1 MPVFGFR
8 KKRFSRV
15 LPLKPAGSFLN
26 AIRQPVAN
34 RSVWLRL
41 GMCGVAL
48 AALVICLRAWQ
59 SPFPYRIGDYIDHGI
74 IARVDFKRV
83 DRFNTDRARAD
94 AEAQTPHI
102 FRNDPEPLLLLPAK
116 LRANLREIAD
126 SKSLKDVSAKTRDAF
141 GLTAEGRGGPAN
153 PRGLPPEDEFAILR
167 RVLTAGIGA
176 AGNQIES
183 VIKEFE
189 DFTTILRVRGLA
201 DVDQFAAHKIGG
213 DQSLAIVPAK
223 SEVPSEVS
231 PQEVVFP
238 ADVQLSELLK
248 ESGVLGQSW
257 IKYPRLNACRRLF
270 ERWLVKQ
277 ASVTLTYDGAATLRA
292 RHDARDRTL
301 PVMLEYPRNTILVP
315 ARTFIDDDRLAV
327 LRTEHEALGARLTPA
342 RKALRIATV
351 SGMLLILAAI
361 IGLYLRHN
369 EQRVIASPGR
379 LFVYLTMCVS
389 AVVLGHV
396 LSFDPWRAEIVPITV
411 VVMVLAIVY
420 GNELAILTAV
430 SLALVLT
437 PSTTGSV
444 GELVLL
450 IAVAVIAVAP
460 LGRIASRSRLVKVGF
475 QTAAAC
481 FLISAGFELLAGEPI
496 TGPWFDQSV
505 FIRGA
510 RTAGWCLV
518 AGYLVAG
525 SLPFIEQAF
534 GVVTNISLLEMSDI
548 SHPLLRELVRL
559 APGTYNHSIA
569 VATIGETAAEKIGAN
584 GLLVRVGAYYHD
596 IGKMLKPHYF
606 VENMTEGSTSRHLS
620 LAPAM
625 STLIIIGH
633 VKDGVDLAA
642 QYNLPRPLVDFIE
655 QHHGTTLVEY
665 FYREA
670 TRLADRQPDYRPGVE
685 ESAFRYPGP
694 KPQTR
699 EAGVLMLADAVES
712 ASRTLSEPTP
722 KRIENLVH
730 DIAMNRLLDGQFDE
744 CSLTLSEIH
753 AIEESLVKS
762 VIGIYHSRIKYP
774 EQRTA

>member
-1 MPVFGFR
+1 MAVFGFR
-8 KKRFSRV
+8 KKRSSRV
-15 LPLKPAGSFLN
+15 LPLKPAGSFLD
-26 AIRQPVAN
+26 AVRQPVAN
-34 RSVWLRL
+34 RAVWLRL
-41 GMCGVAL
+41 GLCALAL

-59 SPFPYRIGDYIDHGI
+59 SPFPYRIGDFVDHGI

-83 DRFNTDRARAD
+83 DRFNTDRAKAD

-102 FRNDPEPLLLLPAK
+102 FRNDPEPLMLLSGR
-116 LRANLREIAD
+116 LRANLREVAE

-153 PRGLPPEDEFAILR
+153 PRGLPPEEEFAILR
-167 RVLTAGIGA
+167 LILTAKAKA
-176 AGNQIES
+176 AGSQIDG
-183 VIKEFE
+183 VVKEFE
-189 DFTTILRVRGLA
+189 DFTAILRVRGLA
-201 DVDQFAAHKIGG
+201 DVDAAHRIGG

-223 SEVPSEVS
+223 SEAPIEVS
-231 PQEVVFP
+231 PQELVFP

-248 ESGVLGQSW
+248 ETGVLGQSW
-257 IKYPRLNACRRLF
+257 SKFARLNACRRLF

-277 ASVTLTYDGAATLRA
+277 APVTLSYDGAATLKA
-292 RHDARDRTL
+292 RHEARERTL

-315 ARTFIDDDRLAV
+315 ARTFIDDERLAV
-327 LRTEHEALGARLTPA
+327 LKSEHEALGARLTSA
-342 RKALRIATV
+342 RKAVRVATV
-351 SGMLLILAAI
+351 CGMLVILAAI

-369 EQRVIASPGR
+369 EPQMIANPAR

-396 LSFDPWRAEIVPITV
+396 LSFDPWRAEIVPIAV

-450 IAVAVIAVAP
+450 IAVAVMAVAP

-475 QTAAAC
+475 LTAAAA
-481 FLISAGFELLAGEPI
+481 FVISAGFELLAGEPI
-496 TGPWFDQSV
+496 TGPWFDQNV

-559 APGTYNHSIA
+559 APGTYNHSIS
-569 VATIGETAAEKIGAN
+569 VATIGETAAENIGAN

-596 IGKMLKPHYF
+596 VGKMLKPHYF
-606 VENMTEGSTSRHLS
+606 VENMTEGSTSRHQS

-633 VKDGVDLAA
+633 VKDGVDLAG

-670 TRLADRQPDYRPGVE
+670 TRQADRQPDYRPGVE

-712 ASRTLSEPTP
+712 ASRTLSDPTP
-722 KRIENLVH
+722 KRIENLVRE
-730 DIAMNRLLDGQFDE
+730 ISMNRLLDGQFDE

-753 AIEESLVKS
+753 IVEESLVKS
-762 VIGIYHSRIKYP
+762 LIGIYHSRIKYP